1 MVLLCMK
8 AKGDLYQDHD
18 KNKIKYF
25 SKIISLST
33 HVPLY
38 DLLHEKSVR
47 NKDHIYI
54 YIYISKEVCYNHCIS
69 KDSTIETP
77 KDNYQVRNTSENER
91 KPISLKYQNHGEKI
105 LNEERNIF
113 LDS

>member
-1 MVLLCMK
+1 MCLYMIFCMK
-8 AKGDLYQDHD
+8 RVLE
-18 KNKIKYF
+18 IK
-25 SKIISLST
+25 T
-33 HVPLY
+33 
-38 DLLHEKSVR
+38 
-47 NKDHIYI
+47 IYI
-54 YIYISKEVCYNHCIS
+54 YNLISKEFCYYHCIS